1 MITDVEGIRMFN
13 DVAWDGPERRSAE
26 SLLARELVVVTGQA
40 RRYKEEL
47 ESGGRTSVRRRRK
60 TRRSL
65 EIAQERERQ
74 ILETLGGK
82 RAG

>member
-1 MITDVEGIRMFN
+1 MITDVEGMRMFN
-13 DVAWDGPERRSAE
+13 DAAWDGSERRSAE
-26 SLLARELVVVTGQA
+26 SLLARELVVVTDQA

-47 ESGGRTSVRRRRK
+47 ESGGRSSVRRRRK

>member
-1 MITDVEGIRMFN
+1 MITDVEGIRMFT
-13 DVAWDGPERRSAE
+13 DAAWDGPERRSAE
-26 SLLARELVVVTGQA
+26 SLLARELVVVAGQA

-47 ESGGRTSVRRRRK
+47 ESAGRTSVRRRRK

-82 RAG
+82 RVG